1 MIMDSDPIRGEPV
14 IDIIDDAWRFD
25 QLPKGEVRVPV
36 EELPDPEPDNGNPL
50 ETLREQE
57 MKWNDF
63 ALNRLQ
69 AQPDASP

>member
-1 MIMDSDPIRGEPV
+1 MLTAYIDNTYQMILIFVDHPSFGEFKG
-14 IDIIDDAWRFD
+14 DI
-25 QLPKGEVRVPV
+25 KVPV

>member
-1 MIMDSDPIRGEPV
+1 MLPG
-14 IDIIDDAWRFD
+14 DI
-25 QLPKGEVRVPV
+25 KVPV